1 MEHRAILAL
10 FMVGFCIMFFGSI
23 FYTLSQ
29 TIRRHAE
36 IDSEYR
42 KVNDAS
48 TADALD
54 NANIMTFLAHTLTT
68 PGAFILA
75 LASALGVWR
84 IEDKYVK
91 LGMLIFSALIT
102 AFVLAPSV
110 VTLAN

>member
-23 FYTLSQ
+23 FYTLGQ
-29 TIRRHAE
+29 TIRRHAD
-36 IDSEYR
+36 IDSGYR
-42 KVNDAS
+42 NADRAS
-48 TADALD
+48 TADTLD
-54 NANIMTFLAHTLTT
+54 NANIMMFLAHTLVS

-75 LASALGVWR
+75 LASALGAWR

-91 LGMLIFSALIT
+91 LGMLIFSALVT

>member
-36 IDSEYR
+36 IDADYR
-42 KVNDAS
+42 GVGQSS

-54 NANIMTFLAHTLTT
+54 RANIMMFLAHTLVS

-91 LGMLIFSALIT
+91 LGMLIFSALVT

>member
-23 FYTLSQ
+23 FYTLSE

-36 IDSEYR
+36 IDAEYR
-42 KVNDAS
+42 NVDQAS

-54 NANIMTFLAHTLTT
+54 NANIMTFLAHTLVS

-75 LASALGVWR
+75 LAGALGVWR

-91 LGMLIFSALIT
+91 LGMLIFSALVT

>member
-36 IDSEYR
+36 IDAEYR
-42 KVNDAS
+42 IVDRAS

-54 NANIMTFLAHTLTT
+54 NANIMTFLAHTLVS

-91 LGMLIFSALIT
+91 LGMLIFSALVT
-102 AFVLAPSV
+102 AFVLAPSA